1 MESNGIANNTGLVI
15 AFIGLLVFGILYNQL
30 VERFQKRTQKYT
42 AEFVV
47 GGVLITVLVSGLFIG
62 SGHMTIILILFM
74 ASGLP
79 MIVGAWI
86 RSARDEEEAK
96 RVLGNSVNNRGNNK

>member
-1 MESNGIANNTGLVI
+1 MDINGTQNDSGLAV
-15 AFIGLLVFGILYNQL
+15 AFIFLLVFGIVYNQL

-42 AEFVV
+42 AELVV

-62 SGHMTIILILFM
+62 WGNMAKVLALFV

-79 MIVGAWI
+79 MIVGSWI
-86 RSARDEEEAK
+86 RSARDDEEARHVMK
-96 RVLGNSVNNRGNNK
+96 GQLK